1 MKRLSACKVLWS
13 TFRWIG
19 ALPVKLLARCC
30 KSFSFPGVSGSI
42 ISDQLKFFNQISDL
56 APSLM
61 MTLHW
66 GGSITVMRLFQSI
79 VHIPQYHGSLS
90 TEIELR
96 SDDDECSFQDKYAF
110 LSSMKNTQN
119 FVHWNWT
126 EILILSLHLH
136 SCLHSLVKT
145 EELMKIF
152 QSRHYNITK
161 WTKLQV
167 ATRGGGFVNITPH
180 PSNQI
185 IDAWSTL
192 VNSSLKTDIFAH
204 FMPHFWLARDC

>member
-96 SDDDECSFQDKYAF
+96 SADDECSFQDKYAF

-119 FVHWNWT
+119 LST
-126 EILILSLHLH
+126 EIELKYRSYLSIFIHVSTHL
-136 SCLHSLVKT
+136 SRLKSWWKYFSLVIT
-145 EELMKIF
+145 TL
-152 QSRHYNITK
+152 QSE
-161 WTKLQV
+161 
-167 ATRGGGFVNITPH
+167 
-180 PSNQI
+180 PSY
-185 IDAWSTL
+185 
-192 VNSSLKTDIFAH
+192 K
-204 FMPHFWLARDC
+204 